1 MTGQAVRFTSHSPDI
16 ELTDLAPHQPAVAGS
31 DIDDDDIYRG
41 EPSFL
46 KDDATSVTTSSSGS
60 SSSSSERHGGRFAM
74 ITAVVD
80 LAISRW
86 ARGVRRGSS
95 SSSISTTSSSTS
107 SSSSSSASSRSSVNT
122 LARARRRL
130 RRRRSSS
137 QTSLLT
143 IQSERDI
150 VARISRLKALE
161 ESRQVARQFALYLP
175 SSLAPPRADVLAVPN
190 PDAEDARQ
198 RILSTT
204 SLSRVLGQLEIV
216 TKRTRSRRPRGRSR
230 GPPNAQANAS
240 RHGYQFHTDSLAGG
254 FRPASSF
261 DPSTAK
267 KPKKGKARASAALS
281 SKNTPVVPKQ
291 RLMPKAWFLDV
302 ASPTWADLRALGK
315 LLHLHPLTLEDILQK
330 DPREKLEVFPKLG
343 YYFVSFRAIE
353 SKAEREK
360 ILKELQNNSD
370 NDSEQP
376 EVPIGEANVYLAVFN
391 EGICCFHYRD
401 ISEHVDRVRNRI
413 SLLDDVVNMSSD
425 WIAHGI
431 LDSVVDAFFPVLSEI
446 EKEVMAID
454 KMVYVEEDEDN
465 DSSVR
470 LEQQSSWTS
479 SSATAKACPEADAAA
494 STKSSSPQL
503 PSSYEKPKLEAANS
517 TEESIRPHFAR
528 PRLTPRLVFRRF
540 RRSIARFWA
549 RLWLRKPE
557 AIRVNPRTLT
567 LRRMA
572 KTRKLVTLLGRLLAS
587 KADVVTQ
594 IRKRLLQTGE
604 PSLGNGGTK
613 GEELEVAIY
622 MGDVQGMPWPLQLEF
637 AFV

>member
-1 MTGQAVRFTSHSPDI
+1 
-16 ELTDLAPHQPAVAGS
+16 
-31 DIDDDDIYRG
+31 
-41 EPSFL
+41 
-46 KDDATSVTTSSSGS
+46 
-60 SSSSSERHGGRFAM
+60 
-74 ITAVVD
+74 
-80 LAISRW
+80 
-86 ARGVRRGSS
+86 
-95 SSSISTTSSSTS
+95 
-107 SSSSSSASSRSSVNT
+107 
-122 LARARRRL
+122 
-130 RRRRSSS
+130 
-137 QTSLLT
+137 
-143 IQSERDI
+143 
-150 VARISRLKALE
+150 
-161 ESRQVARQFALYLP
+161 
-175 SSLAPPRADVLAVPN
+175 
-190 PDAEDARQ
+190 
-198 RILSTT
+198 
-204 SLSRVLGQLEIV
+204 
-216 TKRTRSRRPRGRSR
+216 
-230 GPPNAQANAS
+230 
-240 RHGYQFHTDSLAGG
+240 
-254 FRPASSF
+254 
-261 DPSTAK
+261 
-267 KPKKGKARASAALS
+267 
-281 SKNTPVVPKQ
+281 
-291 RLMPKAWFLDV
+291 MPKAWFLDV

-622 MGDVQGMPWPLQLEF
+622 MGDVQDHILTLQHSLNHIERVLSQSHPSYLSSLRTTVARSKGSTDKGLLYLTVVSIAVLCCQTTIGIFSMNVHIPNSKHARTNPFVVFGLVVALACIVIVSYLAVVYHWWKTSKRGKGMGWKTSEPPKPY
-637 AFV
+637 